1 MGKTEIEIYKGDD
14 GQTLVEVKFDNETVW
29 LNQEQLSLLF
39 ERDRTVIGRH
49 IRNVFKEGELVED
62 VVCANFAH
70 TTKHGAIEGKSQ
82 TKTTKYYNL
91 DVIISIGYRVKS
103 ARGTQFRQW
112 ASQRLK
118 DYLIQGYA
126 INEKRLEES
135 KKEVKFLRTGIQIVS
150 RVIEEKA
157 RDEGFDW
164 LNQFAKGLTLL
175 DDYDHE
181 NLDSKGLTSTEV
193 VYPERREYQLL
204 IDEMKAEFDSDVFG
218 LEKDQS
224 FESSIAQ
231 ISKGFGDVDFYPS
244 LEEKAAMLL
253 YLIIKNHSFTD
264 GNKRIAAAC
273 FLMFLNQ
280 NNALIYNSG
289 QTIISNEALAS
300 LTLFVAASKADEMET
315 AKNLIVSILNRN
327 KE

>member
-1 MGKTEIEIYKGDD
+1 MENREIEIYQGDD
-14 GQTLVEVKFDNETVW
+14 GLALVEVKFDNEAVW

-49 IRNVFKEGELVED
+49 IRNIFKEGELRED
-62 VVCANFAH
+62 MVCANFAH

-103 ARGTQFRQW
+103 VRGTQFRQW

-135 KKEVKFLRTGIQIVS
+135 QKEVKFLRTGIQIVS
-150 RVIEEKA
+150 RAIEEKA
-157 RDEGFDW
+157 SDKGFEW

-181 NLDSKGLTSTEV
+181 NLDSKGLTTINV
-193 VYPERREYQLL
+193 VYPERQEYQAL

-231 ISKGFGDVDFYPS
+231 ISKGFGDIDFYPS

-273 FLMFLNQ
+273 FLMFLNR
-280 NNALIYNSG
+280 NNVLINNSG
-289 QTIISNEALAS
+289 QSIISNEALAS
-300 LTLFVAASKADEMET
+300 LTLFVASSNADEMET
-315 AKNLIVSILNRN
+315 AKKLIISILNRN